1 MSFIRARRRA
11 VAALA
16 CLFALGCSSMHEL
29 PRAEYAV
36 KPERKGVVVDTREG
50 LHYKFDLAR
59 FSPDTLI
66 GQHLKDT
73 EGSFEEYNVVA
84 IPLDAVERMQ
94 VRQTNWLR
102 TGVIA
107 GAAAVA
113 AIAGVASKQKNSAPP
128 DTGGSL
134 PIVP

>member
-1 MSFIRARRRA
+1 MSFHRARGRA
-11 VAALA
+11 LAALA
-16 CLFALGCSSMHEL
+16 CLFAVGCSTLHEL
-29 PRAEYAV
+29 PRAQYAV

-50 LHYKFDLAR
+50 LHYKFDVAR

-73 EGSFEEYNVVA
+73 EGAFEEYNTVA

-113 AIAGVASKQKNSAPP
+113 AIVGVASKQKSSAPP
-128 DTGGSL
+128 DTTGSL